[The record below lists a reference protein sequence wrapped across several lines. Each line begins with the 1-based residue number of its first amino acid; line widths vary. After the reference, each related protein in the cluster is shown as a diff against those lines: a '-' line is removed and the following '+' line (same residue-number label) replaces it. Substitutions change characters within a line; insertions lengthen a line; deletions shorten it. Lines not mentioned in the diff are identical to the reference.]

1 MTIGFR
7 VRNALDFS
15 RFEGNTIIAQSE
27 IRKMD
32 AEYLA

>member
-15 RFEGNTIIAQSE
+15 RFEDSAIIAQSE
-27 IRKMD
+27 IHKMD
-32 AEYLA
+32 AKDLA

>member
-15 RFEGNTIIAQSE
+15 RFEESTIIALTFMVLC
-27 IRKMD
+27 IINVF
-32 AEYLA
+32 L